1 MHTVQCTLYKMV
13 NNIWLNMFRLLWAS
27 GSVGEPRSL
36 PAFFVPFPTR
46 QYTITLK
53 GGGPALQH
61 LQVEVPFGLAIFREG
76 ATLEDLFT

>member
-1 MHTVQCTLYKMV
+1 MAKYS
-13 NNIWLNMFRLLWAS
+13 MFQLLWAS